1 MAFRR
6 LLALILLALPA
17 SAPAIVI
24 RHDVPDSRYRV
35 DEAGF
40 PFLFALYRTRAGHR
54 DCIATLIAPQWAITA
69 AHCTEDQPF
78 VRALAAPTPAYRVE
92 IGGRD
97 AFIDRVVRY
106 PSPEGAPRVDIAL
119 LHFSAPVTH
128 VSPIAVYPDDD
139 ELGRVV
145 LLPGWGGFGN
155 GAEGLKAPDGLFRI
169 AENRI
174 DAVHDGRLFWA
185 FDDPRSALGRA
196 LPLEG
201 ISGPGDSGGP
211 ALIMT
216 GHGWA
221 IAGVSFGQRT
231 FGRAEGVYGNE
242 EVYVRLFD
250 RFGWIAQVTGT
261 H

>member
-1 MAFRR
+1 MPLRC

-24 RHDVPDSRYRV
+24 RHDVPDARYRV

-40 PFLFALYRTRAGHR
+40 PFLFALYRTRAGYR
-54 DCIATLIAPQWAITA
+54 DCIATLITPQWAITA

-78 VRALAAPTPAYRVE
+78 IRALAASTPAYRVE
-92 IGGRD
+92 IAGRP
-97 AFIDRVVRY
+97 AFIDRVMRY
-106 PSPEGAPRVDIAL
+106 PSHEGAPRVDIAL
-119 LHFSAPVTH
+119 LHISVPVAH
-128 VSPIAVYPDDD
+128 VSPIAVYPYDD

-155 GAEGLKAPDGLFRI
+155 GAEGLKTPDGLFRV

-174 DAVHDGRLFWA
+174 DAVRDGRLIWA
-185 FDDPRSALGRA
+185 FDDPRSAIGRA

-216 GHGWA
+216 GHGWT
-221 IAGVSFGQRT
+221 IAGVSSSQRT
-231 FGRAEGVYGNE
+231 FNRAQGVYGNE
-242 EVYVRLFD
+242 EVYMRLFD
-250 RFGWIAQVTGT
+250 HLHWIAQITGMD
-261 H
+261 